1 MRVGV
6 ITIRLRL
13 YYSRVNCTH
22 FHAYLF
28 DGILWI
34 PWRRRSVIRHA
45 IQLDRLTKH
54 PIENIAQSV
63 HRMYP
68 PPGWFDCGAFDLIL
82 LSNASQSMM
91 IKTLFVSQSNTRNT
105 IRRDEWYWYVL
116 ANEHIPSEYFSKLT
130 SMHACKWWN
139 FCLLNE
145 TKRNHSIVLNS
156 LCIWN
161 ENWYVNGNFSAKFN
175 DIIIIWIFACLVWC
189 DEHSMKQNCRNKQKT
204 VQYFRTKN
212 NRLIFSLSLWI
223 CNLL

>member
-1 MRVGV
+1 MFIDAPLSVGTLFFSRFVHLNRKFIDETFQIAKPHAVLEQTEVWRDDDNKEKLLHNIQLMRVGV

-45 IQLDRLTKH
+45 IQLDRITKH

-82 LSNASQSMM
+82 LSDASQSMM
-91 IKTLFVSQSNTRNT
+91 IKTLFVSQSNAHN
-105 IRRDEWYWYVL
+105 Y
-116 ANEHIPSEYFSKLT
+116 S
-130 SMHACKWWN
+130 
-139 FCLLNE
+139 
-145 TKRNHSIVLNS
+145 
-156 LCIWN
+156 
-161 ENWYVNGNFSAKFN
+161 
-175 DIIIIWIFACLVWC
+175 
-189 DEHSMKQNCRNKQKT
+189 
-204 VQYFRTKN
+204 
-212 NRLIFSLSLWI
+212 
-223 CNLL
+223 